1 MEQDVHASGLEEL
14 MKFSDSEPV
23 FMLNLL
29 DYKEIVKETGNTGE
43 ETYKQ
48 YMRAAIPFFEKIN
61 AELIFKGKPQ
71 SYILGSNMDKL
82 WDEVLIVKYA
92 NKYEFFKLMQFKDY
106 PRALRASALK
116 DSKLIFCK
124 S

>member
-1 MEQDVHASGLEEL
+1 MHASGMEEL
-14 MKFSDSEPV
+14 MKFSDTEPV

-29 DYKEIVKETGNTGE
+29 DYKEIVEETGKTGE

-48 YMRAAIPFFEKIN
+48 YMKEAIPFFEKVN

-82 WDEVLIVKYA
+82 WDEILIVKYA
-92 NKYEFFKLMQFKDY
+92 NKHEFFKLMQFKDY
-106 PRALRASALK
+106 PRTLRASALR

-124 S
+124 L